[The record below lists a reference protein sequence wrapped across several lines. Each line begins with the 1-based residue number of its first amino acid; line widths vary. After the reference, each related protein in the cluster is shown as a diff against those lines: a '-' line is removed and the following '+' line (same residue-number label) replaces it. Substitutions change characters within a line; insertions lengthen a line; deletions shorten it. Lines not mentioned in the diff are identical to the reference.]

1 MSNAQEYRFL
11 TQQHQLLKDIEGEK
25 KEIRDEYLVEGW
37 WTTLSSTNFNPA
49 VSTELKE
56 EETQ

>member
-49 VSTELKE
+49 VSTEL
-56 EETQ
+56 